1 MSKTVVYIDGQNF
14 MYSVTEN
21 LKNAGLISD
30 KQEVSSIDIPH
41 LLKTVLH
48 TDTLENTKIRYYG
61 VSKIKQQKDYGEYM
75 LEKSIKFADN
85 LRKLKN
91 CLAKYN
97 VKYIACGRLRARE
110 LEKCKQCGFEDYKF
124 IEKGVDVGLAVDIV
138 RDILKQGVEHIILI
152 SSDTDL
158 VPAIRV
164 AKDEGAKITYISF
177 DKMIIRPLSV
187 LSDSTITIRGYEVA
201 EAYANSLKQ
210 SKISED

>member
-14 MYSVTEN
+14 MYSVAEN
-21 LKNAGLISD
+21 LKNAGFVSD

-41 LLKTVLH
+41 LLKTILH
-48 TDTLENTKIRYYG
+48 VNALEDTEIRYYG
-61 VSKIKQQKDYGEYM
+61 VSKIKQQKEYGEHM
-75 LEKSIKFADN
+75 LAKSIKFADN

-91 CLAKYN
+91 SLAKYD
-97 VKYIACGRLRARE
+97 VKYIPCGRLRARE

-124 IEKGVDVGLAVDIV
+124 IEKGVDVGLAVDVV
-138 RDILKQGVEHIILI
+138 RDILKRGVEHVILI

-164 AKDEGAKITYISF
+164 VKDEGARVTYISF

-187 LSDSTITIRGYEVA
+187 LSDSTIAIRGYEVA
-201 EAYANSLKQ
+201 EAYANSL
-210 SKISED
+210 E